1 MSRNMKNWIED
12 IFSAATL
19 LGLGYALLV
28 WGTIGEALA
37 GL

>member
-1 MSRNMKNWIED
+1 LIED
-12 IFSAATL
+12 VLALGTL
-19 LGLGYALLV
+19 LGLSYVILV

>member
-1 MSRNMKNWIED
+1 MKNLIED
-12 IFSAATL
+12 VLALGTL
-19 LGLGYALLV
+19 LGLSYVILV

>member
-1 MSRNMKNWIED
+1 MKNLVED
-12 IFSAATL
+12 VLALGTL
-19 LGLGYALLV
+19 LGLSYVILV